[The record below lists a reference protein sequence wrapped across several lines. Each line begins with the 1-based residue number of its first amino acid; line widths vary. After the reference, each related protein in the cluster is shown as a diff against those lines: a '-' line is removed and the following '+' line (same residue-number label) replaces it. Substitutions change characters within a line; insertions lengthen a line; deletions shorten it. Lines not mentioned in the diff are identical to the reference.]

1 MSLIRRSNEERSNQ
15 TRSNILEAT
24 VRCIQQHGYQGA
36 TMSLI
41 AQESGVTRGALQHH
55 FGNRRIELIAQAAEH
70 VYDQYY
76 AQYLPILQ
84 DEDPR
89 KLLKDVWQ
97 LQKQLFHQKETIV
110 LIQIWLACR
119 SDTELSER
127 ILPLFKELDSKLSE
141 QWRNCLKHS
150 DLKHA
155 QIQKIRYMQRTL
167 LRGAAIEYLMFP
179 EKEVFNELFDIAEKA
194 TLGILD
200 EP

>member
-24 VRCIQQHGYQGA
+24 VRCIHQHGYQGA

-70 VYDQYY
+70 VYDQYF

-84 DEDPR
+84 DHEPD
-89 KLLKDVWQ
+89 KLLHDVWQ
-97 LQKQLFHQKETIV
+97 LQKELFHQKETIV

-119 SDTELSER
+119 SDEELSER
-127 ILPLFKELDSKLSE
+127 ILPLFKELDAKLSE
-141 QWRNCLKHS
+141 QWRVCLKHS
-150 DLKHA
+150 GLEHS
-155 QIQKIRYMQRTL
+155 QIQTIRYLQRTL
-167 LRGAAIEYLMFP
+167 LRGAAIEYLMFSD
-179 EKEVFNELFDIAEKA
+179 KSVFENLFDIAEKA
-194 TLGILD
+194 TQEIINK
-200 EP
+200 P